1 VSGSWKLLK
10 RESLGRFLDE
20 LTAGAELWVPRR
32 KGTRWEFDRYEPGKP
47 AAFPASIIEVSAKAL
62 FFPRR
67 RPIARFSPKAKWSLE
82 PVELPAAP
90 RIVMGM
96 HPCDVAGVRYMDR
109 VFLGN
114 DHPDRLYEAERN
126 RTTIVGMRCSEMKP
140 TCHCTDRSLSP
151 DETQGMDAVFAET
164 ENGFLFRALTE
175 KGERLLGSPL
185 LEATEQKP
193 EAKEWPKG
201 RHLVPAPDELM
212 ELYDDDFWLEASDI
226 CLTCGGCTFACPTCT
241 CYLVAD
247 EKFGDEG
254 ERVTAWDS
262 CQFLSYSRETSGH
275 NPRRTNAARLRNRT
289 LDKFAYSFHKH
300 GMSSCTGCGRC
311 VLICPIRRSFPQLG
325 MKLKERAE
333 DKKKSKA
340 RVS

>member
-1 VSGSWKLLK
+1 MSQTWKLLK
-10 RESLGRFLDE
+10 RTDLAAFLDG
-20 LTAGAELWVPRR
+20 LADQAELWVPRR
-32 KGTRWEFDRYEPGKP
+32 KGTRWDFDRYEKGTETT
-47 AAFPASIIEVSAKAL
+47 FPSSIVEVSAKSL

-67 RPIARFSPKAKWSLE
+67 RPIARFNPKAKWSVE
-82 PVELPAAP
+82 PVEPQSAP

-109 VFLGN
+109 VFLST
-114 DHPDRLYEAERN
+114 DHPDRLYQAERD
-126 RTTIVGMRCSEMKP
+126 RTTIIGMRCSEMKP
-140 TCHCTDRSLSP
+140 TCHCTDRNLSP
-151 DETQGMDAVFAET
+151 DETEGMDAVFAEAPD
-164 ENGFLFRALTE
+164 GFLFRALTE
-175 KGERLLGSPL
+175 KGERLLASPL
-185 LEATEQKP
+185 LAATDAKP

-201 RHLVPAPDELM
+201 RHLVPSPDELLD
-212 ELYDDDFWLEASDI
+212 LYEDEFWHEASDI
-226 CLTCGGCTFACPTCT
+226 CLTCGACTFACPTCT

-247 EKFGDEG
+247 EKFGEEG

-275 NPRRTNAARLRNRT
+275 NPRRTNASRLRNRT

-325 MKLKERAE
+325 TRLKQRVAEKRA
-333 DKKKSKA
+333 KA
-340 RVS
+340 KAS